1 MFLFNFS
8 ELFRKAVFLTGLFD
22 LSRPGSRQR
31 QKVNLYSYFHTS
43 QWCLKRFYENAS
55 LKPFEAPQRSV
66 K

>member
-31 QKVNLYSYFHTS
+31 EKVNLYSLFSH
-43 QWCLKRFYENAS
+43 F
-55 LKPFEAPQRSV
+55 SV
-66 K
+66 VPKKIL